1 MSNIRDTCFTIH
13 FTTHVMMSMLEV
25 SRHFWLVAS
34 PLPNVLFCL
43 CVLFCHAYRLFLK
56 IHYIICHSWT
66 DLQKMERWIDRRM
79 DEKFRPFSNPYPNIA
94 VKIRWAAVRSQTHC
108 IMLMYTICS
117 PANRSL
123 HDVSVIISIP
133 SLTGP
138 SVPLHG
144 LDSRQ
149 AGD

>member
-1 MSNIRDTCFTIH
+1 MFYNTFYNTCHDVNVRGNPTFSTCS
-13 FTTHVMMSMLEV
+13 FSSTKRFVLPV
-25 SRHFWLVAS
+25 CLVLS
-34 PLPNVLFCL
+34 CLPFI
-43 CVLFCHAYRLFLK
+43 FK
-56 IHYIICHSWT
+56 IHDIICHSCT

-94 VKIRWAAVRSQTHC
+94 VKIRWAAARSQTHC

>member
-1 MSNIRDTCFTIH
+1 MSNIRDTCSTIH

-25 SRHFWLVAS
+25 IRHFRRVAS

-56 IHYIICHSWT
+56 FMTLFATVGQTCRKWKDELI
-66 DLQKMERWIDRRM
+66 RRM
-79 DEKFRPFSNPYPNIA
+79 DEKFTPFSNPYPNIA